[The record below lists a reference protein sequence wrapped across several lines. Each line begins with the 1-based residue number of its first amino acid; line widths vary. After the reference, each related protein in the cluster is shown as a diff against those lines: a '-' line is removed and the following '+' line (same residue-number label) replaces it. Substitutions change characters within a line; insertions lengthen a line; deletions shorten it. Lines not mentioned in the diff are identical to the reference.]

1 MTHIAG
7 IISSGMRRLRSAL
20 SRSVKTAQSP
30 RAIHEESIARYRPG
44 GYHPVR
50 IGDVFNNGKYK
61 IVSKLGYGVYSTVR
75 LACNQET
82 KRHVALKVLTA
93 DSFGNGNDTF
103 ELETLMRLKPCT
115 ASPMSPPG
123 AAHVLGLLDQFE
135 HRGPHGNHV
144 CLVFKAMGPD
154 LSRFRRL
161 FPDLRLPPPLVKSVS
176 RQLLLALAHLHDT
189 CQVTHGLT
197 EDSDIKPTNILI
209 ESPAINDMFE
219 NVPSE
224 AFSPQDPPL
233 PPPQDFYM
241 RSTQVTSRE
250 EDLAR
255 STELSV
261 RLTDFGTS
269 NRFDKHLT
277 EWIQPDMLRAPE
289 VILGAEWD
297 RKVDIWNL
305 GLIIWELAQSR
316 LLFDGTW
323 APRDSYTPEAHLAQM
338 TAVLGAFP
346 ERLLA
351 RSKNRDLY
359 IDSEGNLTKPSTF
372 PPVSLEQ
379 FSKNPNISASDR
391 TGFLELVTAMTR
403 IDPEERPDAQTL
415 LEADWLKQ
423 A

>member
-1 MTHIAG
+1 MTQIAG
-7 IISSGMRRLRSAL
+7 VISSGMRRLKYIL
-20 SRSVKTAQSP
+20 SRFAKTAKST
-30 RAIHEESIARYRPG
+30 RAIHEESIARYCPG

-50 IGDVFNNGKYK
+50 IGGVFDNGKYR
-61 IVSKLGYGVYSTVR
+61 IVSKLGYGVYSTVW

-82 KRHVALKVLTA
+82 KRHVSLKILTT
-93 DSFGNGNDTF
+93 DSFGDGNDTS
-103 ELETLMRLKPCT
+103 ELEILMRLKASCT
-115 ASPMSPPG
+115 ASPISPPG

-144 CLVFKAMGPD
+144 CLVVKAMRPD

-161 FPDLRLPPPLVKSVS
+161 FPDLKLPPPLVKRVS
-176 RQLLLALAHLHDT
+176 RQLLLALAHLHDA
-189 CQVTHGLT
+189 CQAVNT
-197 EDSDIKPTNILI
+197 DIKPTNILI

-219 NVPSE
+219 NAASE
-224 AFSPQDPPL
+224 AFSPQDSPL

-241 RSTQVTSRE
+241 RSTQVSSHE

-261 RLTDFGTS
+261 RLTDFGAS
-269 NRFDKHLT
+269 SRFDKHLT
-277 EWIQPDMLRAPE
+277 EWIQPDMLRASE
-289 VILGAEWD
+289 VLGAEWD
-297 RKVDIWNL
+297 CKVDIWNL
-305 GLIIWELAQSR
+305 GLIIWELAEGR

-338 TAVLGAFP
+338 KAVLGAFP

-351 RSKNRDLY
+351 RSKNRGLY
-359 IDSEGNLTKPSTF
+359 FDSKGNLMKPSTF

-403 IDPEERPDAQTL
+403 IDPDERPEAQTL
-415 LEADWLKQ
+415 LEADWLKE

>member
-189 CQVTHGLT
+189 CQVTHGLVTARGARRGPSAVSVYPPSLIMRLT

-269 NRFDKHLT
+269 KS
-277 EWIQPDMLRAPE
+277 P
-289 VILGAEWD
+289 
-297 RKVDIWNL
+297 
-305 GLIIWELAQSR
+305 
-316 LLFDGTW
+316 
-323 APRDSYTPEAHLAQM
+323 
-338 TAVLGAFP
+338 
-346 ERLLA
+346 
-351 RSKNRDLY
+351 
-359 IDSEGNLTKPSTF
+359 
-372 PPVSLEQ
+372 
-379 FSKNPNISASDR
+379 
-391 TGFLELVTAMTR
+391 
-403 IDPEERPDAQTL
+403 
-415 LEADWLKQ
+415 
-423 A
+423 

>member
-1 MTHIAG
+1 
-7 IISSGMRRLRSAL
+7 MRRLKSAL
-20 SRSVKTAQSP
+20 SRSAKTAKSP
-30 RAIHEESIARYRPG
+30 RAIHEESVARYCPG

-61 IVSKLGYGVYSTVR
+61 IVSKLGYGVSSTVW
-75 LACNQET
+75 LARNLET

-93 DSFGNGNDTF
+93 DSFGNGNDTL
-103 ELETLMRLKPCT
+103 ELEILMRLKACAA
-115 ASPMSPPG
+115 ASPTSPPPLPG

-144 CLVFKAMGPD
+144 CLVVKATGPD

-161 FPDLRLPPPLVKSVS
+161 FPGLRLPPPLVKSVS

-189 CQVTHGLT
+189 CQVIHA
-197 EDSDIKPTNILI
+197 DIKPTNILV

-219 NVPSE
+219 NAPSE

-233 PPPQDFYM
+233 PPPQNFYM
-241 RSTQVTSRE
+241 RSTQVSSRQ

-255 STELSV
+255 SAELSV

-269 NRFDKHLT
+269 SRFDKHLT

-289 VILGAEWD
+289 VILGAQWD

-305 GLIIWELAQSR
+305 GLIIWELAEGR
-316 LLFDGTW
+316 LLFDGMW
-323 APRDSYTPEAHLAQM
+323 ASRDSYTSEAHLAQM

-351 RSKNRDLY
+351 RSRNRDRY
-359 IDSEGNLTKPSTF
+359 FDSEGNLTKPSTF

-391 TGFLELVTAMTR
+391 TGFLELVAAMTR
-403 IDPEERPDAQTL
+403 IDPEQRPEARTL
-415 LEADWLKQ
+415 AEADWLKE
-423 A
+423 ALS

>member
-1 MTHIAG
+1 
-7 IISSGMRRLRSAL
+7 MRRLEHAL
-20 SRSVKTAQSP
+20 SRSAKTAQPP
-30 RAIHEESIARYRPG
+30 RAIHEEGIARYCPG

-61 IVSKLGYGVYSTVR
+61 IVTPLVPDSSQIPDLIPRSCR
-75 LACNQET
+75 T
-82 KRHVALKVLTA
+82 KRHVALKILTA
-93 DSFGNGNDTF
+93 DSFGDGNDTF
-103 ELETLMRLKPCT
+103 ELEILMRLKACT

-135 HRGPHGNHV
+135 HRGPHGTHV
-144 CLVFKAMGPD
+144 CLVVKAMGPD

-189 CQVTHGLT
+189 CQVIHT
-197 EDSDIKPTNILI
+197 DIKPTNILI

-219 NVPSE
+219 NAPSE
-224 AFSPQDPPL
+224 AFSPQEPPL

-241 RSTQVTSRE
+241 RSTQVSSHK

-269 NRFDKHLT
+269 SRFDKHLT

-289 VILGAEWD
+289 
-297 RKVDIWNL
+297 
-305 GLIIWELAQSR
+305 IWELAEGR

-338 TAVLGAFP
+338 KAVLGAFP

-359 IDSEGNLTKPSTF
+359 FDSKGNLTKPSTF

-379 FSKNPNISASDR
+379 FSKNPNISASER
-391 TGFLELVTAMTR
+391 SRFLELVAAMTR
-403 IDPEERPDAQTL
+403 IDPEERPEAQTL
-415 LEADWLKQ
+415 LEADWLRE